1 MTQYNS
7 INIKLFKLQLK
18 KLKSG
23 IKTGTEVNL
32 NLASNVIRNSNE
44 KSNFLIILIII
55 TRWISFKALKNFC
68 N

>member
-23 IKTGTEVNL
+23 IKTGTEVIL

-44 KSNFLIILIII
+44 KSNFLIVLIII
-55 TRWISFKALKNFC
+55 SR
-68 N
+68 